1 MKKTPISIII
11 DDSTALC
18 YVYYYHMPTP
28 ITKDGR
34 PFPTFVPNSFM
45 KRFCDIVEKRGV
57 KGKFSIVP
65 EPAGKGDVVRGIE
78 GFSKSE
84 TDEWLNM
91 AKTRLAGNF
100 SFGPEMLT
108 HAHVIDINSGEDLG
122 EYEHRWSQKQN
133 KETLVPYIS
142 KAFSILKDAGID
154 ATGVT
159 SPWDFGEQILDDYEE
174 AISLSIKNVYG
185 KNEAWYFLHMLFD
198 TPNARPWLA
207 VNRDGRK
214 LVSVPGTI
222 NDFFWQTIDTTDTSE
237 EFINSIADTYISANG
252 KSGKIIEAIENG
264 SYPILTIH
272 WQSLFSSGL
281 ETGLKAFDEVARR
294 INLLLSDK
302 CCFKSFEELM
312 KDCNAENE

>member
-122 EYEHRWSQKQN
+122 EYIYHVSQKQN

-142 KAFSILKDAGID
+142 KAFSILKDADID

-185 KNEAWYFLHMLFD
+185 KNEAWYF
-198 TPNARPWLA
+198 
-207 VNRDGRK
+207 
-214 LVSVPGTI
+214 
-222 NDFFWQTIDTTDTSE
+222 
-237 EFINSIADTYISANG
+237 
-252 KSGKIIEAIENG
+252 
-264 SYPILTIH
+264 
-272 WQSLFSSGL
+272 
-281 ETGLKAFDEVARR
+281 
-294 INLLLSDK
+294 
-302 CCFKSFEELM
+302 
-312 KDCNAENE
+312 AEGVLQAGGAYDS

>member
-1 MKKTPISIII
+1 
-11 DDSTALC
+11 
-18 YVYYYHMPTP
+18 
-28 ITKDGR
+28 
-34 PFPTFVPNSFM
+34 
-45 KRFCDIVEKRGV
+45 
-57 KGKFSIVP
+57 
-65 EPAGKGDVVRGIE
+65 
-78 GFSKSE
+78 
-84 TDEWLNM
+84 M

-108 HAHVIDINSGEDLG
+108 HAHVIDINSGEDLS

-207 VNRDGRK
+207 AQQRWQKISLCPRHNKRFLLADDRYYRYLGGIYQFDRRYIYFGKRQKRKNNR
-214 LVSVPGTI
+214 
-222 NDFFWQTIDTTDTSE
+222 
-237 EFINSIADTYISANG
+237 
-252 KSGKIIEAIENG
+252 
-264 SYPILTIH
+264 
-272 WQSLFSSGL
+272 
-281 ETGLKAFDEVARR
+281 
-294 INLLLSDK
+294 SD
-302 CCFKSFEELM
+302 
-312 KDCNAENE
+312 